1 MLLAFLVGYLG
12 QVVFLIRYFVN
23 FFVICWCTGGKFG
36 FLFSFQM
43 PFGGVTVKDV
53 SSHDFVKA
61 LSVWL
66 KK

>member
-1 MLLAFLVGYLG
+1 MCT
-12 QVVFLIRYFVN
+12 FV
-23 FFVICWCTGGKFG
+23 
-36 FLFSFQM
+36 SFQM

-53 SSHDFVKA
+53 SAHDFVKA